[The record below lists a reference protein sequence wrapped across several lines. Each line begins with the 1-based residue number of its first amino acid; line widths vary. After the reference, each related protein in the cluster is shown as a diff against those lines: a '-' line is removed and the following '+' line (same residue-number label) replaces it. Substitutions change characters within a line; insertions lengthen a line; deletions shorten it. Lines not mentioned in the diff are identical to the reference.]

1 MTKRPLLILALF
13 LLIGSLPLTAFTLG
27 NDNIKGWWLLI
38 DGWLDMEHLNG
49 LSWLAN
55 PLFVAAFVLLLTGR
69 RLALRIALYLSG
81 AAALFALSF
90 LAIREI
96 PDIFSPE
103 TVTRNAGYWL
113 WFFSMIALLLSA
125 ITARRQ
131 LRIIQ

>member
-1 MTKRPLLILALF
+1 
-13 LLIGSLPLTAFTLG
+13 LG

-81 AAALFALSF
+81 AAALLASSF
-90 LAIREI
+90 LVIREI
-96 PDIFSPE
+96 PGIFSPE
-103 TVTRNAGYWL
+103 TVIRNAGYWL
-113 WFFSMIALLLSA
+113 WFFSMIALLIAA